1 MINAFGKSKLEVQVE
16 LSTEV
21 HNKLGGNE
29 VKRFN
34 SVLCA
39 ENRGSG
45 ALRSI
50 VAVDQLQSH

>member
-1 MINAFGKSKLEVQVE
+1 MISTFGKGKLEVQAE

-21 HNKLGGNE
+21 HNRLGGNE
-29 VKRFN
+29 VQRFN

-39 ENRGSG
+39 ENRDLG
-45 ALRSI
+45 ALRSK